1 MAHLKLEAPELLG
14 AEGGVEARRR
24 LAVEPAYLTLH
35 QLADGAAAAE
45 RRQLPAPWPP
55 GANSGVAGAARD
67 RSVKRDDAFLAAT
80 CVHVRHF
87 RTGGRCRKL
96 FFRTSC
102 AWRFWVAAVGEE
114 GLMV

>member
-45 RRQLPAPWPP
+45 QRQLPAPRPR
-55 GANSGVAGAARD
+55 GANAGVAGAAGD
-67 RSVKRDDAFLAAT
+67 RSVKR
-80 CVHVRHF
+80 VRVCHF
-87 RTGGRCRKL
+87 RSGGRCRKL
-96 FFRTSC
+96 LFSYVLC
-102 AWRFWVAAVGEE
+102 VEVLG
-114 GLMV
+114 GG